1 MQNDPSAPD
10 AANAPDK
17 ALASSLR
24 RALVPGLAE
33 RDVTAQALAELV
45 LDAAESAVA
54 LERGAAA
61 GPSLAALELLATG
74 LDVYSWDGPPGWDE
88 ILARGLGPRAG
99 LLPSP
104 PPLSGLGGAADR
116 AAQLRLIEA
125 RARGEA
131 GRFLAHGRLLS
142 QKRDPAE
149 RPTPAAVLVAL
160 HASLLR
166 LVALAAVAAPLELAE
181 ETTPSDLPPPAE
193 DALVAEIDARAAV
206 GSDFAAAQDEWL
218 ARLLH
223 DNPAAAAAPAFRT
236 FFAGLS
242 QSLRVAVSLR
252 DFRDAA
258 REGRLAADPEAL
270 LGAAA
275 GWQPVR
281 WRAIRAGARASWWAE
296 LFPAVPPGEPPH
308 AELARECSAALDAIG
323 RLWHARDLSLGGF
336 TSLAAA
342 ATARSACAL
351 ALWEELSSA

>member
-1 MQNDPSAPD
+1 M
-10 AANAPDK
+10 
-17 ALASSLR
+17 
-24 RALVPGLAE
+24 
-33 RDVTAQALAELV
+33 
-45 LDAAESAVA
+45 
-54 LERGAAA
+54 
-61 GPSLAALELLATG
+61 
-74 LDVYSWDGPPGWDE
+74 
-88 ILARGLGPRAG
+88 
-99 LLPSP
+99 
-104 PPLSGLGGAADR
+104 
-116 AAQLRLIEA
+116 
-125 RARGEA
+125 
-131 GRFLAHGRLLS
+131 
-142 QKRDPAE
+142 
-149 RPTPAAVLVAL
+149 
-160 HASLLR
+160 
-166 LVALAAVAAPLELAE
+166 
-181 ETTPSDLPPPAE
+181 
-193 DALVAEIDARAAV
+193 

-281 WRAIRAGARASWWAE
+281 WRAIRAGAKASWWA
-296 LFPAVPPGEPPH
+296 PTGESPH